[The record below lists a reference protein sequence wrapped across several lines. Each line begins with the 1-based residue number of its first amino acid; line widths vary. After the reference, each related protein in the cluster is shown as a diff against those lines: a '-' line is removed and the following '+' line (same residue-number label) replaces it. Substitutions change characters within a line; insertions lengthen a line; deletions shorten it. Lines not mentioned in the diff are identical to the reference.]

1 MSTMKFS
8 DYRAMVEDTP
18 IESYTVEFRNP
29 NETLLGVMLMD
40 RIGDS
45 LSAVYSFFDCQQ
57 ERRSLGTY
65 MILWMVKR
73 AQSLK
78 LNYVYLGYWVKGSD
92 RMAYKTRY
100 RPIEVLGP
108 NGWAVLEDEDLA
120 VSMPMTQ
127 SAAAFA

>member
-1 MSTMKFS
+1 M
-8 DYRAMVEDTP
+8 P
-18 IESYTVEFRNP
+18 
-29 NETLLGVMLMD
+29 
-40 RIGDS
+40 
-45 LSAVYSFFDCQQ
+45 
-57 ERRSLGTY
+57 
-65 MILWMVKR
+65 
-73 AQSLK
+73 
-78 LNYVYLGYWVKGSD
+78 YVYLGYWVKGSD